1 MKNWTLILVAVV
13 AGGSFV
19 VGKMVEKAPL
29 PDVQPMTISVTGH
42 GKVSAPPDI
51 AELTF
56 GVTTATLPTT
66 RAAMEDLSKRMNAAL
81 DAVKSKGVPVKDV
94 KMVHFSL
101 YEVTHY
107 KEKSNEQVHDG
118 YAASQQLHVKV
129 RDLGS
134 VGDVLQAAISAG
146 ANQAGGVQFRIDNPE
161 AFQAEARTQ
170 GVAQAKEKAE
180 ALASLLGKR
189 LGRLKG
195 YSESSGTRD
204 RRLMG
209 RAMTESADSAP
220 PMPAGEE
227 DVQVTVVLQYELSL

>member
-1 MKNWTLILVAVV
+1 MKDWAVILVAVI

-66 RAAMEDLSKRMNAAL
+66 RAVMEDLSQRMNAAL
-81 DAVKSKGVPVKDV
+81 DAVKSKGVPVKDI

-107 KEKSNEQVHDG
+107 KEKSNEPVHDG
-118 YAASQQLHVKV
+118 FAASQQLHVKV

-134 VGDVLQAAISAG
+134 VGDVLQAAIAAG
-146 ANQAGGVQFRIDNPE
+146 ANHAGGVQFRIDNPE
-161 AFQAEARTQ
+161 TFQADARGQ
-170 GVAQAKEKAE
+170 AVAQANVKAE
-180 ALASLLGKR
+180 TLAGLLGKS

-195 YSESSGTRD
+195 YSESGGNRD
-204 RRLMG
+204 RPVRSMMLSA
-209 RAMTESADSAP
+209 RADSAP

-227 DVQVTVVLQYELSL
+227 DVQVSVVLQYELSL